1 MEARSMPKS
10 SKLGCKILQN
20 PLKMCPSEVQNR
32 AKRRLG
38 KVLGCLGVSWRHLG
52 AFWRRLGASWEHLG
66 ASWERLGGVL
76 GVLGS
81 VLGPS
86 WEGSWAL
93 KSTKI
98 KKKSVKKPI
107 IFLIGV
113 KTDLSWILDGFWR
126 YLGFQNQWKIDKK
139 MDLKSDWILHWFLI
153 DFLLIFEATWLQDN
167 MADIAKTLKNAL
179 VFFCFCYIGKMS
191 WVCGCMAFGVGFFI
205 DFSLI
210 LGVKIY

>member
-1 MEARSMPKS
+1 MRDQSACKMVARSMRKS
-10 SKLGCKILQN
+10 SKLGSKILEN
-20 PLKMCPSEVQNR
+20 LSKICPKEVQNR

-38 KVLGCLGVSWRHLG
+38 KVLGCLGVSWGHLG
-52 AFWRRLGASWEHLG
+52 AFWRRLEASWEHLG

-93 KSTKI
+93 RSTKI
-98 KKKSVKKPI
+98 HRKKSLKKSI

-126 YLGFQNQWKIDKK
+126 YLGLQNQ
-139 MDLKSDWILHWFLI
+139 
-153 DFLLIFEATWLQDN
+153 
-167 MADIAKTLKNAL
+167 
-179 VFFCFCYIGKMS
+179 
-191 WVCGCMAFGVGFFI
+191 
-205 DFSLI
+205 
-210 LGVKIY
+210 